1 MHVII
6 GVATRDKVRLTIE
19 ATLGYPVRMHAAP
32 SARHALPDHAS
43 HADDRGVPIDRVG
56 IRGIAYPIVV
66 WDRQNRMQH
75 TVATIDATVSLP
87 PGVKGTHMS
96 RFVEVLNGVHGELSL
111 KNLPGVLAE
120 VQRRLGAERAQLDVR
135 FPYFMAKKA
144 PVSGSTSL
152 LEYRAA
158 FLASREGDR
167 FDFTLE
173 VSVPVT
179 TLCPCSKAVSERGA
193 HNQRGVVRVRV
204 RSPEFL
210 WIEDVVEAVEACAS
224 SPLWALLK
232 REDEKW
238 VTERAYDNPVFV
250 EDLIREVVVALKPK
264 ADWLDVS
271 VENVESIHN
280 HSAWAHLTWTREDAD
295 GDAVAEGEDARGP
308 AARAGYVTAADAC
321 RLDPAVPA
329 SPEPFGAW
337 LRAQRTARNWSQ
349 HEMAERLG
357 LGAPHL
363 SKVEGGERSLPPACF
378 DALAEV
384 LGQDPDVL
392 RLRAGVVPD
401 ALLARLRADP
411 EGALRWAGV

>member
-1 MHVII
+1 
-6 GVATRDKVRLTIE
+6 
-19 ATLGYPVRMHAAP
+19 MHAAP

-75 TVATIDATVSLP
+75 TVATIDATVALP
-87 PGVKGTHMS
+87 PDVKGTHMS

-135 FPYFMAKKA
+135 FPYFMTKKA
-144 PVSGSTSL
+144 PVSGATSL

-158 FLASREGDR
+158 FLASRDGDR

-173 VSVPVT
+173 VAVPVT

-193 HNQRGVVRVRV
+193 HNQRGVVRVQV
-204 RSPEFL
+204 RSAEFL

-250 EDLIREVVVALKPK
+250 EDLIREVVVALQPR

-280 HSAWAHLTWTREDAD
+280 HSAWAHLTWSREDAD
-295 GDAVAEGEDARGP
+295 GDAVAEPSEDTRC
-308 AARAGYVTAADAC
+308 RTASDC
-321 RLDPAVPA
+321 RLDPAA
-329 SPEPFGAW
+329 TPEPFGAW

-349 HEMAERLG
+349 HELAERLG

-363 SKVEGGERSLPPACF
+363 SKVEGGERSLPAACF
-378 DALAEV
+378 DALAEA

-411 EGALRWAGV
+411 EGALRWAGI